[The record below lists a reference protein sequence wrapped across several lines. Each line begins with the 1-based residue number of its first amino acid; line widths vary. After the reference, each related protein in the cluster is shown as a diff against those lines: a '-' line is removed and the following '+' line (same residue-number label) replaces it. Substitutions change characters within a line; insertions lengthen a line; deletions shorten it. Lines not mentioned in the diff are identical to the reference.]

1 MFERMPEVDTP
12 QQMRA
17 EMYVRRREDSTIHAV
32 MQLGDINRCNELD
45 RFTMLAYH
53 ALRQRDALQRALV
66 DAATH
71 APPPTVFD
79 KVAAAAAGIRASPN
93 EIDELRR
100 TLAYDCARTDI
111 ESNCLGLRHG
121 TEATNDPLVV
131 RRLWNTAMATGGG
144 APDEPDRIA
153 RAIRYLDLCGLIKR
167 QHHAPHIIQILD
179 QPPPITG

>member
-1 MFERMPEVDTP
+1 VADLKFPVGALGKPYADL
-12 QQMRA
+12 A
-17 EMYVRRREDSTIHAV
+17 EEFADVPYES
-32 MQLGDINRCNELD
+32 
-45 RFTMLAYH
+45 
-53 ALRQRDALQRALV
+53 
-66 DAATH
+66 AAT
-71 APPPTVFD
+71 P
-79 KVAAAAAGIRASPN
+79 KIRAVLN

-121 TEATNDPLVV
+121 TEAINDQLVV